1 MFGAEVSRVSGEPAP
16 IPAYLTDKR
25 LKIRI
30 SKLPEKVRERLYRK
44 GYVGLMVGNTLTWTN
59 YDMDKPFIR
68 ISLNP
73 VLRGLM
79 ERAEGGSKKI
89 EVKILYNRYYW
100 AIKYEKDLDTDGNIL
115 FFIESAKELLPGYIK
130 TSKGLIL
137 PREMYY
143 ALTNIKGIE
152 KEIGVIKKEKS
163 KLRHILGIEHGN
175 IPIELDLWGNEVIFR
190 EKDRQ
195 RYTDTQDRTN
205 RRPRSLSINL
215 LPQKRG

>member
-25 LKIRI
+25 LKIRLN
-30 SKLPEKVRERLYRK
+30 KLPEKVRERLYRK

-68 ISLNP
+68 VSLNP
-73 VLRGLM
+73 VLRGLIQ
-79 ERAEGGSKKI
+79 RAEGGARKI

-100 AIKYEKDLDTDGNIL
+100 VIQYKKKNLQMDGNIL
-115 FFIESAKELLPGYIK
+115 YFIESAKELLPGYIK

-137 PREMYY
+137 PREIYY

-163 KLRHILGIEHGN
+163 KLRHMLGIEQGN
-175 IPIELDLWGNEVIFR
+175 IPIQLDFWGNEVIFR
-190 EKDRQ
+190 GKGQ
-195 RYTDTQDRTN
+195 ITLYGYPRYEC
-205 RRPRSLSINL
+205 LVA
-215 LPQKRG
+215 

>member
-68 ISLNP
+68 VSLNP
-73 VLRGLM
+73 VLRRII
-79 ERAEGGSKKI
+79 ERAEGGARKI

-100 AIKYEKDLDTDGNIL
+100 VIQYKKKNLQMDGNIL
-115 FFIESAKELLPGYIK
+115 YFMESAKELRPGYIK
-130 TSKGLIL
+130 TSRGLIL
-137 PREMYY
+137 PREIYY
-143 ALTNIKGIE
+143 ALTNIKGLE
-152 KEIGVIKKEKS
+152 KEIGVVKK
-163 KLRHILGIEHGN
+163 
-175 IPIELDLWGNEVIFR
+175 
-190 EKDRQ
+190 
-195 RYTDTQDRTN
+195 
-205 RRPRSLSINL
+205 RRNL
-215 LPQKRG
+215 N

>member
-25 LKIRI
+25 LKIRLN
-30 SKLPEKVRERLYRK
+30 KLPEKVRERLYRK

-59 YDMDKPFIR
+59 YEMDKPFIR

-79 ERAEGGSKKI
+79 QKAEGGGKKI

-100 AIKYEKDLDTDGNIL
+100 VIQYKKKNLQKDGNIL
-115 FFIESAKELLPGYIK
+115 YFIESAKELLPGYIK

-137 PREMYY
+137 PREIYY

-175 IPIELDLWGNEVIFR
+175 IPIQLDLWGNEVIFR
-190 EKDRQ
+190 GKGQ
-195 RYTDTQDRTN
+195 TTLYGYPRYET
-205 RRPRSLSINL
+205 
-215 LPQKRG
+215 